1 MEWLKVP
8 WYGMAKGGKRIEKDI
23 SYKTQVTVGTNISGI
38 GCAGHINIGQMRI
51 EEHRH
56 QTLDFM
62 WTNVQAFDPA
72 GHLNKEGLT
81 KNEVYHIASN
91 IKFIEQR
98 TMLGEKEK

>member
-1 MEWLKVP
+1 
-8 WYGMAKGGKRIEKDI
+8 
-23 SYKTQVTVGTNISGI
+23 
-38 GCAGHINIGQMRI
+38 
-51 EEHRH
+51 
-56 QTLDFM
+56 M
-62 WTNVQAFDPA
+62 WTNVQALDPA